1 MSPDQGPRAVVTG
14 AGGQLGQELRD
25 TVPPGWTVLPRTSAE
40 LDITCPDRVAE
51 VLGRDRPALVIN
63 AAAYTA
69 VDAAEREPARAHAVN
84 TVGAETV
91 AAACREI
98 GARLIQV
105 STDYVFDGSQRRPYL
120 PGDQPRPLGV
130 YGRTKLAGESEVT
143 RVSKGES
150 VIVRTGWLHSG
161 RGRNF
166 ALTMLRRLRERDE
179 VGVVCDQVGTPTWCR
194 SVAEAI
200 WAIAQR
206 PGLRGIHHWTDEGTA
221 SWYDFALAVQE
232 EALTLGLLQRRVP
245 IRPLS
250 TEQYP
255 TPARRPPYS
264 VLDTTATMAALQLSR
279 RPWRVTLHLMLQGLV
294 RA

>member
-1 MSPDQGPRAVVTG
+1 MSSDPRPRALVTG
-14 AGGQLGQELRD
+14 AGGQLGQELRE
-25 TVPPGWTVLPRTSAE
+25 TVPPGWSVLPRTSAE
-40 LDITCPDRVAE
+40 LDITRPEMVAE

-84 TVGAETV
+84 AVGAATV

-120 PGDQPRPLGV
+120 PGDRPRPLGV

-143 RVSKGES
+143 RLSKGES
-150 VIVRTGWLHSG
+150 IIVRTGWLHSG
-161 RGRNF
+161 RGSNF
-166 ALTMLRRLRERDE
+166 ALTMLRRLGEGNE

-200 WAIAQR
+200 WAVAQR
-206 PGLRGIHHWTDEGTA
+206 PGLRGIHHWSDQGTA

-255 TPARRPPYS
+255 TSARRPPYS
-264 VLDTTATMAALQLSR
+264 VLDTTATAAALQLSR
-279 RPWRVTLHLMLQGLV
+279 RPWRVTLHLMLQGLA